1 LPYGPN
7 ARYGGILAAIARRF
21 LDNESDAEEVS
32 PMFYGRHGVTP
43 KHLIKRAARY
53 RPGWPA

>member
-1 LPYGPN
+1 M
-7 ARYGGILAAIARRF
+7 LAAIARRF